1 MKWKGKYSSEKVMN
15 GGGAQGSLPG
25 ILEYLSQNNS
35 CASFLADDER
45 YKFIDDLSVLEIISL
60 INIGFASFN
69 AKQQVPSDMAVDL
82 DFLPPSNIA
91 FQSHLHRIEA
101 WTEQNKMKLNT
112 DKTNYMVVNFSKT
125 HQFTTRFEID
135 GKVLQKVE
143 QTRLLGVL
151 IDSKLSWQANTT
163 FLVQKAYKRM
173 IMLHKLYSFAVPRED
188 LVEIYILYIRSVLES
203 SAVVWHSSLTLGQ
216 ELELERVQKV
226 ALKII
231 LKGEYQTYDDALLK
245 CNLLTLSER
254 RTQMCLVFAKKCVKT
269 EQTKSMFPRNPTS
282 HYNLRKPEKFLVT
295 HAKSDRLKNSAIPFM
310 QKLLNSNM

>member
-1 MKWKGKYSSEKVMN
+1 
-15 GGGAQGSLPG
+15 
-25 ILEYLSQNNS
+25 
-35 CASFLADDER
+35 
-45 YKFIDDLSVLEIISL
+45 
-60 INIGFASFN
+60 
-69 AKQQVPSDMAVDL
+69 MAVDL

-91 FQSHLHRIEA
+91 FQSHLHRLKA
-101 WTEQNKMKLNT
+101 WTAQNKMKLNT

-163 FLVQKAYKRM
+163 YLVQKAYKRM

-188 LVEIYILYIRSVLES
+188 LLEIYILYIRSVLES

-231 LKGEYQTYDDALLK
+231 LKGEYETYDEALLK

-254 RTQMCLVFAKKCVKT
+254 RTQMCLAFAKKCVKT
-269 EQTKSMFPRNPTS
+269 EQTKSMFPRNPNS

>member
-1 MKWKGKYSSEKVMN
+1 MN
-15 GGGAQGSLPG
+15 TAQPG

-45 YKFIDDLSVLEIISL
+45 YKFIDDLSILEIIHL
-60 INIGFASFN
+60 VNIGFASFN
-69 AKQQVPSDMAVDL
+69 VKQQVPSDIEVGL
-82 DFLPPSNIA
+82 DFLPPSSIA
-91 FQSHLHRIEA
+91 FQSHLHRLAA
-101 WTEQNKMKLNT
+101 WTKEKKMKLNT

-125 HQFTTRFEID
+125 HQFTTRLEID

-151 IDSKLSWQANTT
+151 IDSKLTWQANTT
-163 FLVQKAYKRM
+163 HLVQKAYKRM
-173 IMLHKLYSFAVPRED
+173 IMLHKLYSFAVPRDD
-188 LVEIYILYIRSVLES
+188 LLEIYILYIRSVLEN

-226 ALKII
+226 ALKVI
-231 LKGEYQTYDDALLK
+231 LKGEYESYNDALLK
-245 CNLLTLSER
+245 CNLSTLSER
-254 RTQMCLVFAKKCVKT
+254 RTQMCLTFAKKCDKT
-269 EQTKSMFPRNPTS
+269 DLTKSMFPRNPNQ

-310 QKLLNSNM
+310 QKLLNSSL